1 MDAVELADEDVDLI
15 ERAIETIRPR
25 YVPGSDPGARAVGA
39 ALRTDSGAV
48 YTGVN
53 LTAATPRASVCA
65 EPVAIG
71 EAVTDGETEFDTIV
85 AVLYRPGNEAQSEVS
100 EGELFPDA
108 AVISAC
114 GVCRELIRD
123 YDPSTSVVVRTDD
136 GLGKVR
142 VDELMPALTWRS
154 AGDG

>member
-1 MDAVELADEDVDLI
+1 MNTVNLTEADVDLI
-15 ERAIETIRPR
+15 EQATETIRPV
-25 YVPGSDPGARAVGA
+25 YVPGSEPGARAVGA
-39 ALRTDSGAV
+39 ALRTESGAV

-85 AVLYRPGNEAQSEVS
+85 AVLFNPDAEVMSEVS
-100 EGELFPDA
+100 EGELFADA

-123 YDPSTSVVVRTDD
+123 YDPSTYVIIRTDE
-136 GLGKVR
+136 GLQKTR
-142 VDELMPALTWRS
+142 VDELIPALTWRK
-154 AGDG
+154 GGT